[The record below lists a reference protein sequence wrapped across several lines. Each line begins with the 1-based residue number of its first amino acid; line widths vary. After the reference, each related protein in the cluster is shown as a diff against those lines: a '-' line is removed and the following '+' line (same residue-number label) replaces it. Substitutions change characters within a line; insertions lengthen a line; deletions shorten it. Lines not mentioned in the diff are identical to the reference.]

1 MHMKCTPLVPA
12 SLGTTR
18 ELVSFH
24 FGASTAS
31 GAQEKGYIQASLH
44 ADETPAMLTAWRLKQ
59 RLIELEASGRM
70 RGEVVLVPVA
80 NPIGLS
86 QHVLGQFIG
95 RFESNSGHNFN
106 RNFPMPPASALIE
119 RIRPRVS
126 HTDATHNKLLLRTA
140 VRDMLGEMT
149 ARNEF
154 ESLRLAL
161 LRLASEADIV
171 LDLHC
176 SLEATMHLYTSPASW
191 PAIEPLARYLGAN
204 GVLLATDSGGQSFD
218 EIHAL
223 LWNEVRALLG
233 ERVPLGAPN
242 IAATLEHRGQR
253 DVDYEHASNDADAI
267 VDFLIARGVIE
278 GEARELPPLAQ
289 AATPLAGSEQLTAPV
304 SGVVVYRAQVGAML
318 KTGDAV
324 FDIIDP
330 LTDVVTTVTTKND
343 GVFYMRRAI
352 RFVHAGA
359 PIGRITGAQA
369 FRTGVLIGA

>member
-1 MHMKCTPLVPA
+1 MRIERTPLVTTT
-12 SLGTTR
+12 LGTTR

-24 FGASTAS
+24 FGVPHAH
-31 GAQEKGYIQASLH
+31 EKVYLQASLH
-44 ADETPAMLTAWRLKQ
+44 ADETPAMLAAWRLKQ
-59 RLIELEASGRM
+59 RLKQLEVSGRV

-80 NPIGLS
+80 NPIGLA
-86 QHVLGQFIG
+86 QHVFGQFLG

-106 RNFPMPPASALIE
+106 RNFPVPPASALVE
-119 RIRPRVS
+119 RIRPRLS
-126 HTDATHNKLLLRTA
+126 ATDATHNTRLLRAA
-140 VRDMLGEMT
+140 VREMFGEMT
-149 ARNEF
+149 AANEF

-161 LRLASEADIV
+161 LRHASDADVV

-176 SLEATMHLYTSPASW
+176 SREATMHLYTSPASW

-233 ERVPLGAPN
+233 GGTPLGAPN
-242 IAATLEHRGQR
+242 IAATVEHRGQR
-253 DVDYEHASNDADAI
+253 DVDYEHAERDAEAI

-278 GEARELPPLAQ
+278 GKARELPPLAQ

-304 SGVVVYRAQVGAML
+304 SGIVVYRAAIGAML
-318 KTGDAV
+318 KAGDAV
-324 FDIIDP
+324 LDIIDP
-330 LTDVVTTVTTKND
+330 LTDAVTTVTTKND

-352 RFVHAGA
+352 RFVYAGA
-359 PIGRITGAQA
+359 PIGRITGATA